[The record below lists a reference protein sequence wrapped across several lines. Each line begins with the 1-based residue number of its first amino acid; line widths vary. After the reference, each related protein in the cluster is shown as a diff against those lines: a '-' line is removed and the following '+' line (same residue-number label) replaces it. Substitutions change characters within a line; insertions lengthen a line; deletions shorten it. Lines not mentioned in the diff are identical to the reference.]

1 MDVEKECDERLIIEV
16 SQRIDDYKRVG
27 HSLKLTDEMLKE
39 ITQNKS
45 DDIERNIA
53 VLWAWKR
60 KNGSAATSST
70 LVKVF
75 LKLEDRFVA
84 EFILKHLMK
93 QKTEPRQTNV
103 QGRLDPQKANEHYPN
118 WNDLSESEKEGIK
131 NDLEEKNRDVRE
143 AYTVFVSKLTH
154 SFIKRNVDP
163 MVIRLLANS
172 YNDGHLFTEPVVLGN
187 SDSVATVFY
196 ELSKHCTWFN
206 YELFRVIVKVEGN
219 DEEKKYLQTY
229 ENDHLSPYLKL
240 SIFEIPFT
248 PGQDPSRTHLLLKV
262 SAELCITG
270 SQVKAIQQNLVKL
283 LGFKQNS
290 ALLHFEDYNVGC
302 IELVFSLPTVLISKN
317 PPKSQLLTYIE
328 WEESQKCYRVNVDLV
343 TIL

>member
-1 MDVEKECDERLIIEV
+1 M
-16 SQRIDDYKRVG
+16 SQHIDDYKRVG
-27 HSLKLTDEMLKE
+27 HSLKLTDEVLKD
-39 ITQNKS
+39 ITQKKS
-45 DDIERNIA
+45 DVIERNIA

-60 KNGSAATSST
+60 KNGSAATSSS

-84 EFILKHLMK
+84 EFILKLLMK
-93 QKTEPRQTNV
+93 QKTEPHQGNV
-103 QGRLDPQKANEHYPN
+103 QGHLDPQKASERYPN

-131 NDLEEKNRDVRE
+131 NDLMEKNRDVRE

-154 SFIKRNVDP
+154 SFTKRKVDP
-163 MVIRLLANS
+163 MIIRLSANN
-172 YNDGHLFTEPVVLGN
+172 YYDGHLFTETPVLG
-187 SDSVATVFY
+187 DSVATVFY

-206 YELFRVIVKVEGN
+206 YELLRVIVKVEGN

-240 SIFEIPFT
+240 SIFEIPCT
-248 PGQDPSRTHLLLKV
+248 PAQDPSRTHLLFKV

-290 ALLHFEDYNVGC
+290 ALLHFEDYNSGC
-302 IELVFSLPTVLISKN
+302 IELVFSLPTVVLSKS
-317 PPKSQLLTYIE
+317 PLKSQLLAHIK